1 MRFSLFIILLTS
13 LFNSQLSFSYNAP
26 IVDLEQP
33 PSQSI
38 KTHLVEKGET
48 LYSIAWRYDLNV
60 TQLAKINGLSTS
72 YRLRRGQLLNIDKN
86 AVAKIKPKTSATAK
100 IIKTAKK
107 IIKNDDNKKNS
118 QVKKSLTTLNNQA
131 LIWRNPVKGKVT
143 ETYNPKD
150 LRKGIEYKAKPGVG
164 VVPAA
169 RGVVVYAGDGLRD
182 YGKLVIIKHS
192 DYLLS
197 AYGHNQKLLVSE
209 GQVVGE
215 SEIISK
221 LGSTGRLYFEIRKN
235 GKPVNPMAYIK

>member
-1 MRFSLFIILLTS
+1 MRFCIFIILLIS
-13 LFNSQLSFSYNAP
+13 SQLGLSYNAP

-38 KTHLVEKGET
+38 NTHLVEQGDT

-86 AVAKIKPKTSATAK
+86 AVTKIKPKPSTAPK
-100 IIKTAKK
+100 KIKTAKNTT
-107 IIKNDDNKKNS
+107 KNEDHKKNS
-118 QVKKSLTTLNNQA
+118 QIKKSLTKLDNKA

-150 LRKGIEYKAKPGVG
+150 LRKGIEYKAKVGGGVK
-164 VVPAA
+164 PAA

-197 AYGHNQKLLVSE
+197 AYGHNQKLLVTE
-209 GQVVGE
+209 GQEVGE

-235 GKPVNPMAYIK
+235 GKPVNPMAYVN

>member
-1 MRFSLFIILLTS
+1 VRFRLFIILLTS

-38 KTHLVEKGET
+38 KTHLVEQGET

-235 GKPVNPMAYIK
+235 GKPVNPMAYVK

>member
-1 MRFSLFIILLTS
+1 
-13 LFNSQLSFSYNAP
+13 
-26 IVDLEQP
+26 
-33 PSQSI
+33 
-38 KTHLVEKGET
+38 
-48 LYSIAWRYDLNV
+48 
-60 TQLAKINGLSTS
+60 
-72 YRLRRGQLLNIDKN
+72 LRRGQLLNIDKN
-86 AVAKIKPKTSATAK
+86 AVAKIKPKSSATAK

-118 QVKKSLTTLNNQA
+118 QVKKSLTTLNNQV
-131 LIWRNPVKGKVT
+131 LKWRNPVKGKVT

-209 GQVVGE
+209 GQVVDE